1 MYSGLRPVDLFT
13 FALYVPRM
21 IPIMR
26 LLLYNTLV
34 IFGNCFFFTNKPS
47 QLLWNRVKRLDL
59 LEDSSLFQEALKIET
74 LQARSRSKLTFKE
87 RFKVSKEYNVNLKNV
102 QDVKV
107 EYMDEISRNLSLK
120 AYDNYDIVLLIW

>member
-1 MYSGLRPVDLFT
+1 M
-13 FALYVPRM
+13 
-21 IPIMR
+21 
-26 LLLYNTLV
+26 
-34 IFGNCFFFTNKPS
+34 
-47 QLLWNRVKRLDL
+47 KRLDL